1 MIFSQLIDQLTR
13 GPSWSAGREGNLVVS
28 SAGNVV
34 DISATGAHTK
44 SRMRERAHGKLSLL
58 LQAQDLNIIGKS
70 TIFVISFIWLFQS
83 HKFKVD
89 ILNKRLK

>member
-34 DISATGAHTK
+34 DIRPPAKAHTK
-44 SRMRERAHGKLSLL
+44 SRMRARAHGKLSLL
-58 LQAQDLNIIGKS
+58 LQAQDLNIIGRS
-70 TIFVISFIWLFQS
+70 AIFVVSPI
-83 HKFKVD
+83 VT
-89 ILNKRLK
+89 N

>member
-44 SRMRERAHGKLSLL
+44 SRMRKRARQTFLAASSTGSQYYWQEYYFRGQLYL
-58 LQAQDLNIIGKS
+58 IIS
-70 TIFVISFIWLFQS
+70 VSQ
-83 HKFKVD
+83 V
-89 ILNKRLK
+89 

>member
-34 DISATGAHTK
+34 DISPTGAHTK
-44 SRMRERAHGKLSLL
+44 SRMRKRARQTFLAAS
-58 LQAQDLNIIGKS
+58 S
-70 TIFVISFIWLFQS
+70 TGSQYYWQEYYFPGQLYYD
-83 HKFKVD
+83 KFKAD
-89 ILNKRLK
+89 ILNKSLK